1 MDQSG
6 EQAEKPVESFP
17 ERVFAIVA
25 QIPYGR
31 VTTYGRIAAALGK
44 PRNARMVGWALH
56 EAPEGLPYHRVINRV
71 GFLSAGMAFGHADQ
85 TRALLEA
92 EGVPFIEE
100 YRVDL
105 AKCVWQPDSETVFLS
120 TSPDEM
126 DDLDAILGF
135 KDTD

>member
-1 MDQSG
+1 MDRPGGPDKKQT
-6 EQAEKPVESFP
+6 ETFA

-44 PRNARMVGWALH
+44 PRNARMVGWAVH
-56 EAPEGLPYHRVINRV
+56 DGPEGLPFHRVINRV
-71 GFLSAGMAFGHADQ
+71 GFLSAGWAFGHPDRM
-85 TRALLEA
+85 RALLVA

-105 AKCVWQPDSETVFLS
+105 AKCVWEPGSETVFLS
-120 TSPDEM
+120 ASPDEM

>member
-1 MDQSG
+1 MDEWTKVAQTKS
-6 EQAEKPVESFP
+6 ETFA
-17 ERVFAIVA
+17 ERVYAIVA
-25 QIPYGR
+25 EIPFGH

-56 EAPEGLPYHRVINRV
+56 DAPDGLPYHRVINRV
-71 GFLSAGMAFGHADQ
+71 GVLSAGIAFGHPDQ

-92 EGVPFIEE
+92 EGVPFIEQ

-105 AKCVWQPDSETVFLS
+105 AKCLWTPSSETVFLS
-120 TSPDEM
+120 ASPDEM

>member
-1 MDQSG
+1 MRAPD
-6 EQAEKPVESFP
+6 KPAKESRERFA

-25 QIPYGR
+25 EIPYGR
-31 VTTYGRIAAALGK
+31 VTTYGRIAAALGA
-44 PRNARMVGWALH
+44 PRSARMVGWAVH
-56 EAPEGLPYHRVINRV
+56 DGPDGLPFHRVINHI
-71 GFLSAGMAFGHADQ
+71 GFLSAGWAFGHPDRM
-85 TRALLEA
+85 RALLVA

-105 AKCVWQPDSETVFLS
+105 SKCLWTPDSEAVFLS
-120 TSPDEM
+120 ASPDEM